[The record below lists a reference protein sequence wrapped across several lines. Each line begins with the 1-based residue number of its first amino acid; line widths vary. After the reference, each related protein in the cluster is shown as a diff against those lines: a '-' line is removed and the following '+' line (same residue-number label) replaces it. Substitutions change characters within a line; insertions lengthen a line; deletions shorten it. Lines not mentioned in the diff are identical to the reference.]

1 MVHSERDGSIPT
13 CVIAGAGVGLGVAVA
28 ERYAREGFAVYAL
41 SRSPDLLAD
50 PVSRLRSRGLNVAAI
65 ECLIGDA
72 QSVECAMRKVEG
84 DSGSCDVLVYNAFV
98 EEARPAT
105 TRAPQRILDDL
116 ALEVTGVLAFVNPV
130 IEAMRANGRGALV
143 FSAYG
148 SAEYAGAGST
158 FLSVGRAAVL
168 SFVDRLAEELER
180 VGIRV
185 GMVTI
190 DGALPTSKA
199 ELDSLAQLYWD
210 LFFAADCEYERERC
224 FLTSL
229 PFRS

>member
-50 PVSRLRSRGLNVAAI
+50 PVSRLRSRGLNITAI
-65 ECLIGDA
+65 ECLVGNA
-72 QSVECAMRKVEG
+72 ESVECAMRNVEA

-98 EEARPAT
+98 EERPAT
-105 TRAPQRILDDL
+105 TRAPQRILDEL
-116 ALEVTGVLAFVNPV
+116 ALDVTGAVAFVNLV
-130 IEAMRANGRGALV
+130 IEKMRVNGRGALV

-148 SAEYAGAGST
+148 SAEYRGAGST

-168 SFVDRLAEELER
+168 ALVDRFAKELER

-190 DGALPTSKA
+190 DGALPSSKA

-210 LFFAADCEYERERC
+210 VFFVADCDYERERR
-224 FLTSL
+224 FRTSL

>member
-28 ERYAREGFAVYAL
+28 ERYAREGFAVYTL

-72 QSVECAMRKVEG
+72 ESVECAMRKVEG

-105 TRAPQRILDDL
+105 TRARQRILDDL
-116 ALEVTGVLAFVNPV
+116 ALNVAGVLSFVNLV

-148 SAEYAGAGST
+148 SAEYTGAGST

-168 SFVDRLAEELER
+168 ALVDRLAEELER

-190 DGALPTSKA
+190 DGALPSSKA

-210 LFFAADCEYERERC
+210 LFFVADCEYERERR
-224 FLTSL
+224 FRTSL
-229 PFRS
+229 PFRW